1 MTETVNELPK
11 RRSKYF
17 LTASLIAFTIAIVGF
32 LKTFFI
38 PSVTGTFEAPPV
50 IYIHGGFLFL
60 WTVFFV
66 LQTVLI
72 KKKKIK
78 YHMLL
83 GFWSLALVAGVMV
96 STMATGVYVMK
107 RDIALG
113 LGEIATSGL
122 VGTFTTPIVF
132 AIFVSAGIYYRK
144 KPEIHKRLMLLAT
157 IAIIWPAFFRFRH
170 YFPSVP
176 NPELVFGFLL
186 PNCMILLAMLW
197 EKVTVKRIHPVYLT
211 AGLAL
216 FIENF
221 TENYFFDSPGWRV
234 AAHWLAGFFI

>member
-17 LTASLIAFTIAIVGF
+17 LTASLIALAIAIVGF
-32 LKTFFI
+32 LKTFFM
-38 PSVTGTFEAPPV
+38 PSIRGEFEAPPV

-60 WTVFFV
+60 WTVFLV
-66 LQTVLI
+66 IQTILI
-72 KKKKIK
+72 KKKKVK
-78 YHMLL
+78 FHMLL

-107 RDIALG
+107 RDLALG
-113 LGEIATSGL
+113 QGEIATSGL
-122 VGTFTTPIVF
+122 VGPFTTPTVF
-132 AIFVSAGIYYRK
+132 AIFVAAGIYYRK

-157 IAIIWPAFFRFRH
+157 IAIIWPAFFRFRN

-176 NPELVFGFLL
+176 NPEIIFGVLL
-186 PNCMILLAMLW
+186 PNCMTLIAMLW
-197 EKVTVKRIHPVYLT
+197 EKVTIKRIHPVYLT

-216 FIENF
+216 FAESLF
-221 TENYFFDSPGWRV
+221 ETYFFDSPGWRV
-234 AAHWLAGFFI
+234 VAHWLASFFI